1 MSYLEDVRSRSDMAS
16 WDSVHELVLGHGLD
30 LDFDHDLE
38 LVDGGC
44 SWGHRLAS
52 LRNRNSDLRGG
63 GCRVVADVVVAAAV
77 VVVVAERSTWLGFR
91 CMFSLNRTLRHL
103 QKQAHSK
110 SPKPDDLTLKIYT

>member
-30 LDFDHDLE
+30 PDLDLI
-38 LVDGGC
+38 DGGC

-52 LRNRNSDLRGG
+52 LRNQNSDLRGG
-63 GCRVVADVVVAAAV
+63 GCRVVADVAVAAVV

-91 CMFSLNRTLRHL
+91 CMFSPNRTRRHL

>member
-16 WDSVHELVLGHGLD
+16 WDSVHELVLELCLD
-30 LDFDHDLE
+30 LDPDLD

-63 GCRVVADVVVAAAV
+63 GCRVVADVVVAAVVV

-91 CMFSLNRTLRHL
+91 CMFSPNQTLRHL